1 MALLDL
7 LRDSFI
13 IGVDIVK
20 PGVYAYAVSINN
32 VTVEKGQISDV
43 DLLRIIKK
51 YRPLVLAVDNLRELL
66 DMGRLFIK
74 KLAKLPFSVH
84 IVQVTRVGPGV
95 EICTEELAREYLGLD
110 VQKLNPE
117 ETAEIL
123 TRLVLKGVGSIVRL
137 YEPETKIII
146 KARLGSKEGGM
157 SRVRYERNIRHRIRQ
172 LVDEISRKL
181 DQEGLDYDL
190 FFTDSEGVRSA
201 TFIVYADKSI
211 VRRLVRPLKSMDVN
225 VIIEQVMSDAI
236 KFSSLTGEETLELKP
251 SDRYII
257 VGVDPG
263 IVTGVAVLDL
273 NGRVLALHSGRNL
286 SRRKV
291 LDIVYRYG
299 TPIIIATD
307 VSKVP
312 DYVKKLSSMTSSVLY
327 YPDRD
332 LSVTE
337 KSEIVSRIC
346 QDQKI
351 QVKDPHQRDALAAAY
366 KAYLAYRN
374 KLEKA
379 QEEVRKLNAPI
390 PLEEVKV
397 LVIRGLS
404 IKQAIDTVL
413 RKMKKSGEYKVI
425 VVKEQDMTA
434 VQKAEELERRVK
446 LLESEIER
454 LEEEKRELEERLNEA
469 ISRAYVEAR
478 RDIMVRSLQIRV
490 TQLESEI
497 EKMRQRATYLEKEL
511 EKLRNI
517 IEKMLLSDEILIVP
531 RLDIYEEAKLKD
543 SVTYMH
549 SVHDLS
555 QLENMNDIS
564 IIIVEVDPKE
574 KIRRKAWTTYSKL
587 IVTTDEIRDA
597 MIRISDR
604 ILIIYREKLEE
615 VCKNLRERY
624 SRELT
629 EDTLEKL
636 VSEYRCLRSKLYY
649 T

>member
-1 MALLDL
+1 VALLDL

-13 IGVDIVK
+13 VGVDIVK
-20 PGVYAYAVSINN
+20 PGIYAYAVAINN
-32 VTVEKGQISDV
+32 VTVERGQVSDLE
-43 DLLRIIKK
+43 LLRIIKK

-66 DMGRLFIK
+66 DMGKLFIK
-74 KLAKLPFSVH
+74 RLAKLPFSVH

-95 EICTEELAREYLGLD
+95 EVCTEELAREYLGVD
-110 VQKLNPE
+110 AQKLDPE
-117 ETAEIL
+117 ETAEVL

-137 YEPETKIII
+137 YEPETRIII
-146 KARLGSKEGGM
+146 KARLGTKEGGM

-172 LVDEISRKL
+172 LVEEISRKL

-211 VRRLVRPLKSMDVN
+211 VRRLVRPLRSMDVN
-225 VIIEQVMSDAI
+225 VVIEQVMSDTI

-291 LDIVYRYG
+291 LDMVYKYG
-299 TPIIIATD
+299 TPVIVATD

-312 DYVKKLSSMTSSVLY
+312 DYVRKLSSMTSSVLY
-327 YPDRD
+327 SPERD

-337 KSEIVSRIC
+337 KSEIVSKIC
-346 QDQKI
+346 QEQKI

-379 QEEVRKLNAPI
+379 QEEVRKLSAPI

-397 LVIRGLS
+397 LVIKGLS

-413 RKMKKSGEYKVI
+413 RRMRKSGEYKVI
-425 VVKEQDMTA
+425 VVKEQDTTA
-434 VQKAEELERRVK
+434 AQKAEELERRVK

-454 LEEEKRELEERLNEA
+454 LESEKRELEERLNEA
-469 ISRAYVEAR
+469 MSRAYVEAR
-478 RDIMVRSLQIRV
+478 RDIMVRSLQSRI
-490 TQLESEI
+490 TQLESEL
-497 EKMRQRATYLEKEL
+497 ERSRQRMRSLEAEIK
-511 EKLRNI
+511 KLREMVERI
-517 IEKMLLSDEILIVP
+517 LTSDELLIVP
-531 RLDIYEEAKLKD
+531 RLDIYENTRIR
-543 SVTYMH
+543 SGITYMY
-549 SVHDLS
+549 SIHDLS
-555 QLENMNDIS
+555 QLENMDDIS
-564 IIIVEVDPKE
+564 TIIVEVDPKD
-574 KIRRKAWTTYSKL
+574 KIRRRAWLTYSKL
-587 IVTTDEIRDA
+587 IVTTNELGDA
-597 MIRISDR
+597 VTRISDR
-604 ILIIYREKLEE
+604 ILVIDREKFEE
-615 VCKNLRERY
+615 TCRKIRQQYTN
-624 SRELT
+624 ELN
-629 EDTLEKL
+629 EDTLERL
-636 VSEYRCLRSKLYY
+636 VSEYRGLRSRLYY